1 MSPLSQLRQF
11 SWWSTWT
18 QHHYQHFKSGSG
30 PDKTLCVTV
39 PQLVQMVCQKIV
51 WRRNSSHLLCEVQ
64 SRQYRMVA
72 SCGEWL
78 AGRQQILNE
87 LHCGHLGLARMKS
100 IAQMYVWWPKM
111 DETVFLNSRVWLGRL
126 PKEMTCSLLNW
137 NNYTSNVS
145 MPIQASSSGNEKEK
159 EWYDYKYPCKWSIRY
174 K

>member
-1 MSPLSQLRQF
+1 MEHLNTTPLSALQVREWTKQDPVCHSAAIGADGLPEDSLEMELQPFAVRSTESSVQDGCLLR
-11 SWWSTWT
+11 
-18 QHHYQHFKSGSG
+18 G
-30 PDKTLCVTV
+30 V
-39 PQLVQMVCQKIV
+39 
-51 WRRNSSHLLCEVQ
+51 
-64 SRQYRMVA
+64 
-72 SCGEWL
+72 EWL

-111 DETVFLNSRVWLGRL
+111 DEQMEKTVFLNSRVWLGRL